1 MSVLS
6 KPVNRRI
13 GRAMHDYSMLA
24 DGDQVLI
31 AVSGGVDSLVLS
43 WILNNWQHKAPIR
56 YNLLAVYIDNGFG
69 TSMSDNVAKQLDR
82 INVPYLIEKTD
93 FWERATAAEDGKSTC
108 YHCAKLRRNL
118 LFSIA
123 EQQGFNKI
131 AFGHHKDDILETFF
145 INLLYAGNLSTMVPR
160 QELFDGR
167 INIIRPMAY
176 LVKDEI
182 RKIAA
187 EINIIPVKNACP
199 KDSDSK
205 RQVARKVV
213 ASLSELDPQ
222 VKSNIFA
229 ALSNIRKGYL
239 LDNTI

>member
-1 MSVLS
+1 MSILS
-6 KPVNRRI
+6 KPVNRKI

-43 WILNNWQHKAPIR
+43 WLLNNWLLKAPIQ
-56 YNLLAVYIDNGFG
+56 YTIIAVYIDNGFG
-69 TSMSDNVAKQLDR
+69 TSMSHNVAEQLQK
-82 INVPYLIEKTD
+82 IHVPYLIKKTD
-93 FWERATAAEDGKSTC
+93 FWERAAAAEGGKSVC

-123 EQQGFNKI
+123 EQEGLNKI

-145 INLLYAGNLSTMVPR
+145 INLLYAGNLSTMVPK

-176 LVKDEI
+176 LEKKEI
-182 RKIAA
+182 QDIAEA
-187 EINIIPVKNACP
+187 VNIMPVKNPCP

-213 ASLSELDPQ
+213 ASLSQLDPK

-229 ALSNIRKGYL
+229 ALSNIRRGYL
-239 LDNTI
+239 LDNTF

>member
-1 MSVLS
+1 MGVLS

-13 GRAMHDYSMLA
+13 GQAMHDYSMLA
-24 DGDQVLI
+24 DNDQVLI
-31 AVSGGVDSLVLS
+31 AVSGGVDSLVLT
-43 WILNNWQHKAPIR
+43 WILNYWQHKAPIR
-56 YNLLAVYIDNGFG
+56 YNLLAVYIDNGFDAK
-69 TSMSDNVAKQLDR
+69 TSDNVAKQLR
-82 INVPYLIEKTD
+82 QINVPYQIEKTD
-93 FWERATAAEDGKSTC
+93 FWKKAEAAEDWKSIC

-160 QELFDGR
+160 QPLFDGR

-176 LVKDEI
+176 LEKKEI
-182 RKIAA
+182 LNIA
-187 EINIIPVKNACP
+187 EEVNIIPVKNLCP

-205 RQVARKVV
+205 RQEARKVV
-213 ASLSELDPQ
+213 ASLSDLDPK

-229 ALSNIRKGYL
+229 ALSNVRQGYL
-239 LDNTI
+239 LGNSI

>member
-6 KPVNRRI
+6 KPVNRKI

-93 FWERATAAEDGKSTC
+93 FWERAAAAEDGKSIC

-145 INLLYAGNLSTMVPR
+145 INLLYAGNLSTMVPK

-213 ASLSELDPQ
+213 ASLSELDPK

>member
-6 KPVNRRI
+6 KAVNRKI
-13 GRAMHDYSMLA
+13 GQAMHSYSMLA

-31 AVSGGVDSLVLS
+31 AVSGGVDSLVLT
-43 WILNNWQHKAPIR
+43 WILKFWQHKAPIQ
-56 YNLLAVYIDNGFG
+56 YTISAVYIDNGFDTG
-69 TSMSDNVAKQLDR
+69 TSENVAKQLR
-82 INVPYLIEKTD
+82 MINVPYLIEKTD
-93 FWERATAAEDGKSTC
+93 FWEKAAAAENGKSVC
-108 YHCAKLRRNL
+108 YHCARLRRNL

-123 EQQGFNKI
+123 ERQGFNKI

-167 INIIRPMAY
+167 LNLIRPMAY
-176 LVKDEI
+176 LEKKEI
-182 RKIAA
+182 LDIA
-187 EINIIPVKNACP
+187 EEVNILPVKNPCP

-205 RQVARKVV
+205 RQEARKVL
-213 ASLSELDPQ
+213 ASLSDLDPK

>member
-6 KPVNRRI
+6 KPVNRKI

-93 FWERATAAEDGKSTC
+93 F
-108 YHCAKLRRNL
+108 
-118 LFSIA
+118 
-123 EQQGFNKI
+123 
-131 AFGHHKDDILETFF
+131 
-145 INLLYAGNLSTMVPR
+145 
-160 QELFDGR
+160 
-167 INIIRPMAY
+167 
-176 LVKDEI
+176 
-182 RKIAA
+182 
-187 EINIIPVKNACP
+187 
-199 KDSDSK
+199 
-205 RQVARKVV
+205 
-213 ASLSELDPQ
+213 
-222 VKSNIFA
+222 
-229 ALSNIRKGYL
+229 
-239 LDNTI
+239 

>member
-6 KPVNRRI
+6 KPVNRKI

-82 INVPYLIEKTD
+82 INVSYLIEKTD
-93 FWERATAAEDGKSTC
+93 FWERAAAAEDGKSTC

-145 INLLYAGNLSTMVPR
+145 INLLYAGNLSTMVPK

-187 EINIIPVKNACP
+187 EINIIPVKNTCP

-213 ASLSELDPQ
+213 ASLSELDPK